1 MAERRPKR
9 SPTRERFPFLDT
21 KIQCKCK
28 LIKKPTMITK
38 SVLNMKKAAHQCA
51 NSKCLPRPTLPRK
64 VKQEKKRKPKKKP
77 FLHHKIK
84 IFLQDI
90 SFNKIL

>member
-51 NSKCLPRPTLPRK
+51 NSKCLPQTNPPQKSKTRK
-64 VKQEKKRKPKKKP
+64 EKKAKKKAL
-77 FLHHKIK
+77 FT
-84 IFLQDI
+84 
-90 SFNKIL
+90 S